1 MRELVRSSVALDLRA
16 ILSLSLLAALFSSP
30 PCPAAE
36 EGGLLKELAPKGTL
50 RVGIAV
56 APVGSAFWATRDD
69 VTGEPRGVTVDLG
82 RALAAGLGIPLE
94 LIVFPNSGEMTEA
107 ASRDRWDVAFMPVDD
122 ERKRLVEF
130 GPAYYLFE
138 STYLVRPGSPIDA
151 IARVDQAGTR
161 VAVIGGT
168 TTARAAAR
176 SLKSATLVPVHT
188 VAEIETL
195 LKAGRADAAALSRE
209 SLAGLVARIPG
220 SRVLGGSFHSTAVAV
235 AVPKGR
241 PAALAYVTGYVE
253 RALAS
258 GAVQRALDD
267 AGIPGRAAPVP
278 SQKR

>member
-1 MRELVRSSVALDLRA
+1 MDNLRL
-16 ILSLSLLAALFSSP
+16 IPLLSLWAALFSSP

-36 EGGLLKELAPKGTL
+36 QARLPSELAPKGRL

-69 VTGEPRGVTVDLG
+69 VTAEPRGVTVDLG
-82 RALAAGLGIPLE
+82 RALAGALGVPLE
-94 LIVFPNSGEMTEA
+94 LVVFQNSGELTEA
-107 ASRDRWDVAFMPVDD
+107 ASSDRWDVAFMPVDD
-122 ERKRLVEF
+122 ERRRMVDF

-138 STYLVRPGSPIDA
+138 STYLVRPGSPIDT
-151 IARVDQAGTR
+151 IALVDQAGTK
-161 VAVIGGT
+161 VAVIEGT

-176 SLKSATLVPVHT
+176 SLKSATLVPVQT
-188 VAEIETL
+188 VAEIEAA

-209 SLAGLVARIPG
+209 SLAGLVAKIPG

-241 PAALAYVTGYVE
+241 PAALAYVTDYVQG
-253 RALAS
+253 ALVS

-267 AGIPGRAAPVP
+267 AGVQGHAAPVP